1 MNLQESIRRILRE
14 EELRKMKT
22 DKFQKLIDDEIESM
36 KEICKQM
43 GADDE
48 EIISFDACDFLDLDP
63 KVVVTDVDKFYGK
76 LRILV
81 VIKYEA
87 AMHFH
92 DEEVFIYELQSSLKW
107 VGNVMIDVEDVIT
120 TYPNDK
126 NSGNMNLQESIR
138 RILREEDYSPAGKEI
153 TPNNIVIH
161 KSNPVW
167 RENILKTGLQVSAG
181 ECYKTYVGYGVKC
194 KPAIFATNS
203 TNKRAWFDSTYD
215 DDIWEINTEMIPDVK
230 WYKDRHFESRS
241 KHIVTFQDIPK
252 EALTLKYEG
261 TGSGDVEKW
270 DKDSPNIVRESI
282 KKVLREENK
291 KSSLLSSIEE
301 NGLYDIIAN
310 TGLHVNEVEQK
321 VGQLSREVLERF
333 IKDVVKEHFQ
343 VIDDD
348 GKTYI
353 IYLEDYPY
361 DVVPIGNNDYVD
373 QLRVTNNEL
382 FILVTLYEE
391 DEYGDLEEQSYE
403 IVSPKNLLYANIYEI
418 AGQLGFLLSKG
429 SI

>member
-92 DEEVFIYELQSSLKW
+92 DEEAFIYELQSRLKW